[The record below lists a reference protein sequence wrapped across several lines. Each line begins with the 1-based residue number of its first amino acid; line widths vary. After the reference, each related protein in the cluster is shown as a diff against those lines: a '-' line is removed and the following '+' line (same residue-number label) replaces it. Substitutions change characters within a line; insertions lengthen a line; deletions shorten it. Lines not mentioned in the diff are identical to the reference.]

1 MKGLFVAASTLALAA
16 AAAAAATPLTPRENT
31 CTQGSKPPYGA
42 LTHSACPCWNWY
54 KIQTGDGDCG
64 KVASKFGVSR
74 EDVIRWNPD
83 VSMTVD
89 GTFYDCINF
98 WAQQQIC
105 VGVTPPNPLPTPPCN
120 AADAP
125 YPVGKGTV
133 CGCKKWYRIQRGDDC
148 GPVASEFGISADQ
161 LIEWNP
167 WLSADVDGTH
177 YPCMNIWPT
186 DNLCVGL
193 DAGQLSLDDIVYI
206 WK

>member
-1 MKGLFVAASTLALAA
+1 MKGLCVAACTLVL
-16 AAAAAATPLTPRENT
+16 AAATPLTPRENT
-31 CTQGSKPPYGA
+31 CTQGSKTPYGA

-54 KIQTGDGDCG
+54 EIQTGDGDCG

-74 EDVIRWNPD
+74 EDVIRVEP
-83 VSMTVD
+83 
-89 GTFYDCINF
+89 GR
-98 WAQQQIC
+98 
-105 VGVTPPNPLPTPPCN
+105 VTPPNPLPTPPCN

-133 CGCKKWYRIQRGDDC
+133 CGCKKWYRIRRGDDC

-186 DNLCVGL
+186 DNLCV
-193 DAGQLSLDDIVYI
+193 DVSSF
-206 WK
+206 